1 MEESAE
7 TAGIYGG
14 QVYKISSRHQEN
26 TPTMCPILSSPK
38 IPIPEKTFFKN
49 LKNQTNLTNIEVQ
62 FSTLTHRNFR
72 PVIRDLFGK
81 KFLSK
86 WLSNK
91 ILSKQAETFDIKAN
105 SILQIFKK
113 PAQKFI
119 QNMPENHIFGTKKID
134 QKIDSKKQNL
144 INFCDFVI
152 FSMNIAKTQKL
163 TALDIPH
170 KKRPALIQIGM
181 FYAAT

>member
-1 MEESAE
+1 MQDSIISGNSRYIWGDMFTRSAADTRE
-7 TAGIYGG
+7 IHLPCVPLY
-14 QVYKISSRHQEN
+14 RHQK
-26 TPTMCPILSSPK
+26 SRFQK
-38 IPIPEKTFFKN
+38 KTFFKN

-72 PVIRDLFGK
+72 PVIRDFFGK

-105 SILQIFKK
+105 SILQIYKK

-119 QNMPENHIFGTKKID
+119 QNMPENHIFGTKK
-134 QKIDSKKQNL
+134 
-144 INFCDFVI
+144 
-152 FSMNIAKTQKL
+152 L
-163 TALDIPH
+163 TR
-170 KKRPALIQIGM
+170 KLIQK
-181 FYAAT
+181 AELD

>member
-1 MEESAE
+1 MQDSRISGNSRYIW
-7 TAGIYGG
+7 GICLQDQQQTPGKSTYH
-14 QVYKISSRHQEN
+14 VFHSIVTKIIVTE
-26 TPTMCPILSSPK
+26 
-38 IPIPEKTFFKN
+38 IPEIPEKTFSKN

-72 PVIRDLFGK
+72 PVIRDFFWK

-91 ILSKQAETFDIKAN
+91 ILTKQAETFDIKAN

-119 QNMPENHIFGTKKID
+119 QNMPENHIFGTKK
-134 QKIDSKKQNL
+134 
-144 INFCDFVI
+144 
-152 FSMNIAKTQKL
+152 L
-163 TALDIPH
+163 TR
-170 KKRPALIQIGM
+170 KLIQK
-181 FYAAT
+181 AELD

>member
-1 MEESAE
+1 
-7 TAGIYGG
+7 
-14 QVYKISSRHQEN
+14 
-26 TPTMCPILSSPK
+26 MCSTLSSPK
-38 IPIPEKTFFKN
+38 IQIPEKTFFKN
-49 LKNQTNLTNIEVQ
+49 LKNQTNLTNIEVR

-72 PVIRDLFGK
+72 PVIRDFFGK

-119 QNMPENHIFGTKKID
+119 QNMPENHIFGTKK
-134 QKIDSKKQNL
+134 
-144 INFCDFVI
+144 
-152 FSMNIAKTQKL
+152 L
-163 TALDIPH
+163 TR
-170 KKRPALIQIGM
+170 KLIQKSRTWLISVILW
-181 FYAAT
+181 YSAWILQKHRN

>member
-1 MEESAE
+1 MHIYGHNPDSIGPKCRISGPAE

-14 QVYKISSRHQEN
+14 DMFTRSQIGAREIYLPCVPPYRHK
-26 TPTMCPILSSPK
+26 PK
-38 IPIPEKTFFKN
+38 ITIPEKTFFKN
-49 LKNQTNLTNIEVQ
+49 FKFQTFISNIEVQ

-72 PVIRDLFGK
+72 PVIRDFFGQ

-91 ILSKQAETFDIKAN
+91 FLSKQAETFDIKAN

-119 QNMPENHIFGTKKID
+119 QNMPENHIFGD
-134 QKIDSKKQNL
+134 
-144 INFCDFVI
+144 
-152 FSMNIAKTQKL
+152 
-163 TALDIPH
+163 
-170 KKRPALIQIGM
+170 
-181 FYAAT
+181 

>member
-1 MEESAE
+1 MQDSIIS
-7 TAGIYGG
+7 GNSRYIWGG
-14 QVYKISSRHQEN
+14 YVYKIRSRYQGN
-26 TPTMCPILSSPK
+26 PPTMCSTLSSPK

-49 LKNQTNLTNIEVQ
+49 FKFQTFISNIEVQ

-72 PVIRDLFGK
+72 PVIRDFFGK

-113 PAQKFI
+113 PALKFI
-119 QNMPENHIFGTKKID
+119 QNMPENHIFGTKK
-134 QKIDSKKQNL
+134 
-144 INFCDFVI
+144 
-152 FSMNIAKTQKL
+152 L
-163 TALDIPH
+163 TR
-170 KKRPALIQIGM
+170 KLIQK
-181 FYAAT
+181 AELD